1 MTSINELSPPSN
13 TLKAAELEGS
23 EVTLTMKSYV
33 VREFDETDKKT
44 GKKYQVKKPIF
55 SFEETDKTFAL
66 NKTNR
71 TAISYVYG
79 DEMDNWIGKQIII
92 YPTMVPFGDE
102 MVESIRVRV
111 VLQGGG
117 APSFLKGSKSPKEGR
132 GRVNAADWGR
142 TSQAPD
148 SRPTP
153 PVDAYDEFDR

>member
-33 VREFDETDKKT
+33 VREYDETDKKT
-44 GKKYQVKKPIF
+44 GKPYKVRKPLF
-55 SFEETDKTFAL
+55 SFEETDKTFAF

-79 DEMDNWIGKQIII
+79 DEMDNWIGRQIIV

-117 APSFLKGSKSPKEGR
+117 APQFLKGSKSPKEAHGR
-132 GRVNAADWGR
+132 HEAPSWGK